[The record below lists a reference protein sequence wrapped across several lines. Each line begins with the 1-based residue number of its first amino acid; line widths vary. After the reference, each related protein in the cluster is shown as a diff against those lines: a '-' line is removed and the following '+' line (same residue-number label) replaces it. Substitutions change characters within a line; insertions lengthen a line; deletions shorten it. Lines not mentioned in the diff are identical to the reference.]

1 MKEKEKEFANNVELK
16 KIKKEI
22 QVAREN
28 SSSSKEKKKNENFL
42 KTIKRIMMYFGF
54 DSESHELWNE
64 FDWFW
69 QEKSRQNKKKN

>member
-1 MKEKEKEFANNVELK
+1 
-16 KIKKEI
+16 
-22 QVAREN
+22 
-28 SSSSKEKKKNENFL
+28 
-42 KTIKRIMMYFGF
+42 MMYFGF